1 MILVFDGSKPLDEED
16 REILRET
23 CMKSRLLVKN
33 KCDFAQAENP
43 ELAEAIEISCK
54 NGNGIR
60 TLTDKICENIEKSM
74 PDKNE
79 AVFFSDWQK
88 RKAEEILDKLEDL
101 KLYLDS
107 DQIEIILF
115 FISEIFNGVR
125 DLAGDLTSHDVYDK
139 IFGGFCLGK

>member
-1 MILVFDGSKPLDEED
+1 
-16 REILRET
+16 
-23 CMKSRLLVKN
+23 MKSRLIVKN
-33 KCDFAQAENP
+33 KCDFAQAENT
-43 ELAEAIEISCK
+43 ELADAVEISCK
-54 NGNGIR
+54 NGTGIDV
-60 TLTDKICENIEKSM
+60 LTDKICENIEKNM

-88 RKAEEILDKLEDL
+88 RKADETVRKLEEL

-115 FISEIFNGVR
+115 LINEIFTDIR
-125 DLAGDLTSHDVYDK
+125 DLSGNLTSHDVYDK